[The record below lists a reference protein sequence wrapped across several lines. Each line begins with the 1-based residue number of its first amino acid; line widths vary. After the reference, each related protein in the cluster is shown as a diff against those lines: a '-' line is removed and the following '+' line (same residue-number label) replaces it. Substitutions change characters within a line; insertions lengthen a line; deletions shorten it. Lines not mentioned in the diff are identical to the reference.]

1 MNFYLQCH
9 RPHLDLQRPHL
20 GLHRPHLDLRLQRE
34 QREEQVSR
42 EVDDQ

>member
-9 RPHLDLQRPHL
+9 RPHLDLQRPYL